1 MKKNAKEEMMQ
12 MNNKFKKILGF
23 PVTEPKPE
31 PKPEKTKPKRKR
43 GKDAK

>member
-1 MKKNAKEEMMQ
+1 MKETK

-23 PVTEPKPE
+23 PVAEPKPE
-31 PKPEKTKPKRKR
+31 PKSEPIEAKSKQKR

>member
-1 MKKNAKEEMMQ
+1 

-23 PVTEPKPE
+23 PVDELKPDTKPE
-31 PKPEKTKPKRKR
+31 PVEAKPKRKR